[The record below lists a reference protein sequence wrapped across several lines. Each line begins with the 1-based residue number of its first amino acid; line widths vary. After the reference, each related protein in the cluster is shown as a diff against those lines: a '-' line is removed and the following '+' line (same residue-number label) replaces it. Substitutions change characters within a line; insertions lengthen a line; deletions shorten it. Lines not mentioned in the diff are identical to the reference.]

1 MADISHIV
9 MDSNMTTLHT
19 AEIMLVGSRLLYNN
33 VDQSEIQLNAGFVIG
48 YQCCLAP
55 SSFLVRSLHVVPA
68 GVSWLAPAVLDTC
81 SVNWQFKT
89 GHGCKVDKALYE
101 SEKHM
106 ACSLK
111 SLSGE

>member
-48 YQCCLAP
+48 
-55 SSFLVRSLHVVPA
+55 
-68 GVSWLAPAVLDTC
+68 
-81 SVNWQFKT
+81 
-89 GHGCKVDKALYE
+89 
-101 SEKHM
+101 
-106 ACSLK
+106 
-111 SLSGE
+111 